1 MFNKISIIAL
11 KFGLKSIS
19 FYQQHLIK
27 VIISVPIY
35 ESSGILGRVFYS
47 PTIFTNSFN
56 GTSLNGSLSK
66 NISKRIIPKL

>member
-1 MFNKISIIAL
+1 MFNKISTIVL

-47 PTIFTNSFN
+47 ATIFTNSFN

-66 NISKRIIPKL
+66 NIS